1 MLGGNFEEE
10 STSARIAAEIPAV
23 ESEKA
28 RETVL
33 FLRHEYRR
41 SNSLS
46 EISQIENNRLGEIRR
61 LVDKLIYR
69 VTLMIS
75 LIKKKKSLV
84 LPFLFLKYLTSI
96 LFTCY
101 EQFPLG
107 N

>member
-10 STSARIAAEIPAV
+10 STSARTAAEIPAV

-75 LIKKKKSLV
+75 LKKTSLV
-84 LPFLFLKYLTSI
+84 LLYLFLKCLTSI

>member
-75 LIKKKKSLV
+75 LKKTSLV
-84 LPFLFLKYLTSI
+84 LLFLFLKYLTSI

-101 EQFPLG
+101 GKFPMG